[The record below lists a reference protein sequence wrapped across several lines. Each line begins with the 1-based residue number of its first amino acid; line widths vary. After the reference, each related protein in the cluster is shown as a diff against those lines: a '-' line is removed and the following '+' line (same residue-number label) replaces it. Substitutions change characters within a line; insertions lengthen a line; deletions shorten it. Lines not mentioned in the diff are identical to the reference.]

1 MAKIGIIALA
11 LILCLCT
18 TSCAKLVDTTYEEV
32 EVTII
37 DSCYQAAKYVPT
49 AMYSPIRIGNLNL
62 QRVSAKWYIY
72 VKYNDVEYTISGEN
86 TYRAYKD
93 RIGETVMGTL
103 KTNTYD
109 DGSIYLDITEIYD
122 KENCDGNS

>member
-1 MAKIGIIALA
+1 MSDRAILTAVIIILSFV
-11 LILCLCT
+11 LISTLCVCT
-18 TSCAKLVDTTYEEV
+18 TSCAKLIDTTYEEV

-37 DSCYQAAKYVPT
+37 DSYHRAAYMTPMCVGKTITFQHHP
-49 AMYSPIRIGNLNL
+49 AR
-62 QRVSAKWYIY
+62 WYIY
-72 VKYNDVEYTISGEN
+72 VTYNGEQYDISGSD
-86 TYRAYKD
+86 TYHAYKN

-122 KENCDGNS
+122 KEN